1 MRNWLITG
9 GAGFIG
15 SHFVDLLATTTEDT
29 IIIYDLLTYAGHI
42 ENISHLLNR
51 KNIKFIKGDICNLD
65 LVKQTLTQNNIHYI
79 AHFAAESHVDK
90 SILGP
95 QEFLKTNIQGTMTL
109 LDAAR
114 QSWNDQFDDKLF
126 LHISTDEVYGSLT
139 HEEKPF
145 HLESQ
150 YKPNS
155 PYSASKASSDHFVR
169 AWQKTYG
176 LPTII
181 SNCSNN
187 YGPRQFPE
195 KLIPLMIINA
205 IEGKPLPI
213 YKDGQQIR
221 DWLHVTDHC
230 KALYM
235 MANKRDIGQ
244 KYLVGGDNEQKNID
258 IVHTICDL
266 IDAKLNKGF
275 QSRSL
280 IKFVEDRPGHDFRYS
295 IDYSKTSEALG
306 WQPAV
311 DFKKGLSDMVDWYID
326 HWNWVES
333 IRSGSYVHYYEK
345 YEDMYCEVR

>member
-15 SHFVDLLATTTEDT
+15 SHFVDYLAANTNDK

-42 ENISHLLNR
+42 ENISHLLHN
-51 KNIKFIKGDICNLD
+51 KNIKFIKGDICDFN
-65 LVKQTLTQNNIHYI
+65 LVKQTLTQNQIHYI
-79 AHFAAESHVDK
+79 AHFAAESHVDR

-114 QSWNDQFDDKLF
+114 QGWNNQFDDKLF

-139 HEEKPF
+139 NEEDPF
-145 HLESQ
+145 NIDSQ

-155 PYSASKASSDHFVR
+155 PYSASKAASDHFVR

-205 IEGKPLPI
+205 MEEKPLPI

-230 KALYM
+230 RALFM
-235 MANKRDIGQ
+235 MAQKRDLGK

-266 IDAKLNKGF
+266 IDTKLAKESK
-275 QSRSL
+275 SRSL
-280 IKFVEDRPGHDFRYS
+280 IQFVEDRPGHDFRYS

-306 WQPAV
+306 WHPEIN
-311 DFKKGLSDMVDWYID
+311 FRKGLSDMVDWYID
-326 HWNWVES
+326 HWDWIES
-333 IRSGSYVHYYEK
+333 IRSGSYIDYYKK
-345 YEDMYCEVR
+345 YENMCCEAR